1 MNTEELTPLMKQY
14 WELKKQACDALLL
27 FRMGDFYELFGDD
40 AIEASKILE
49 ITLTSRNKNQENP
62 TPMAGVP
69 HHSVQGYIQKLLN
82 YGKKVAIA
90 EQMEAA
96 KTAVLVKREI
106 TRFFTPAV
114 QFEEE
119 GIKTSYLAT
128 AVFTNESDMWVL
140 ACMDPSTGETL
151 VSDPITKD
159 DLNLEI
165 QNLPIKHFIKLENF
179 SGQKNLPESEGF
191 SARMAEKGFS
201 GQKNL
206 PESEGFSA
214 RMAEKGFS
222 GQKNLPESEGF
233 SGQNKTEFS
242 LPKNCLHETLPPNYL
257 TQSQASELLKTNY
270 QIENLSLFFPSDTS
284 CFALGVL
291 LAYVLRTQKKEKLT
305 HLRFPV
311 PLHEPK
317 SLILGPKT
325 VQHLDLFPQ
334 DSNPLSL
341 FTMINR
347 TKSSLG
353 SRQLRRWL
361 LQPLNE
367 VTEIQKRQKAVQ
379 ELAETHAAI
388 TQFSEIFSQVYDL
401 ERISAR
407 INTRLASPRDTLAVG
422 KTLSLIP
429 KILNLMTSFQSY
441 SLNEH
446 KAQLQSHEK
455 ALETL
460 YFEILKIQKEEAPI
474 TAKEG
479 GIFKKNTHIELD
491 RLIELTEEG
500 QNWLIKLE
508 KEEREKTGIPSL
520 KVKYNRVFGY
530 YIEVT
535 QTHLKNVPA
544 HYQRKQTMVSAERFF
559 TEELKNFEGEILT
572 ASTRQKLLEEELF
585 IELLQK
591 IENQI
596 PCIMQV
602 AQVFGTLD
610 ALISVAQ
617 LTKQPGWVFPE
628 IDNSFDL
635 DIEKGRH
642 PLVDHALKGAF
653 VPNST
658 KLFLQTN
665 LALIITGPNM
675 GGKST

>member
-14 WELKKQACDALLL
+14 WELKKQAHDALLL

-62 TPMAGVP
+62 IPMAGVP

-128 AVFTNESDMWVL
+128 AAFTNESDMWVL

-165 QNLPIKHFIKLENF
+165 QNLPIRHFIKL
-179 SGQKNLPESEGF
+179 K
-191 SARMAEKGFS
+191 
-201 GQKNL
+201 
-206 PESEGFSA
+206 
-214 RMAEKGFS
+214 
-222 GQKNLPESEGF
+222 GF

-270 QIENLSLFFPSDTS
+270 QIENLFLFFPSDTS

-367 VTEIQKRQKAVQ
+367 VTEIQKRQKAIQ
-379 ELAETHAAI
+379 ELAETRAAI
-388 TQFSEIFSQVYDL
+388 TQFSEIFSQAYDL

-407 INTRLASPRDTLAVG
+407 INTRLANPRDTLLVG

-429 KILNLMTSFQSY
+429 KILNLITSFQSP
-441 SLNEH
+441 SLNEY

-455 ALETL
+455 TLEPL

-479 GIFKKNTHIELD
+479 GIFKKNTHVELD

-535 QTHLKNVPA
+535 QTHLKSVPA

-559 TEELKNFEGEILT
+559 TEELKNFEEEILT

-675 GGKST
+675 GGKSTVMRQVALIIILGQMGAPVPAEKARWGVVSSVYTR